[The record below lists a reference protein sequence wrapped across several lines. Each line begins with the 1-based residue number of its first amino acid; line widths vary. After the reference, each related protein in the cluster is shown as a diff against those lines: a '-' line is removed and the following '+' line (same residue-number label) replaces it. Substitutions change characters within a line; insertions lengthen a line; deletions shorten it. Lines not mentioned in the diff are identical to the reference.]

1 MRIGVYPGS
10 FDPVTRGH
18 IDIIE
23 RSAALFDRLIVG
35 VSTQESKT
43 ALFARKERIAFIRES
58 IESIENVEVRRLD
71 GLLVRFA
78 ETVGAGTIVRG
89 LRGGT
94 DFDYELTMTIMNR
107 QMAPSIDTL
116 FLMSSPRWMGV
127 SSSLIREIA
136 RHGGDVRPY
145 VIESVE
151 RALTKKRDSEARGQS
166 R

>member
-1 MRIGVYPGS
+1 MRIGVYPGT

-35 VSTQESKT
+35 VSTQEGKV
-43 ALFARKERIAFIRES
+43 ALFDREERIGFIRES
-58 IESIENVEVRRLD
+58 VKAIDNIEVRPLD

-78 ETVGAGTIVRG
+78 EEIGARTIVRG

-94 DFDYELTMTIMNR
+94 DFDYELTMNIMNR
-107 QMAPSIDTL
+107 QMAPEVDTL

-145 VIESVE
+145 VIECVE
-151 RALTKKRDSEARGQS
+151 GALTEKRDGTEKGRS
-166 R
+166 